1 MFRNLS
7 KRFWVTVVVCV
18 AALVF
23 YFPSLVAFR
32 YTASPQNVA
41 FLYQPWKSWSFAFT
55 ALTVPGDARLKTSG
69 DALREA
75 EKIWPGPLLDVGE
88 VRVLFLKEG
97 EPYTFTHD
105 VLGDD
110 ITTTVTP
117 TYDFVWQVRGTIGR
131 NDTDTVIGLLDYRTG
146 EVLYDVRNDLPA
158 SMSAPLS
165 PTPADTSPSQ
175 ASPSPTTTP

>member
-18 AALVF
+18 AAFVF

-32 YTASPQNVA
+32 YTAPPQNVT
-41 FLYQPWKSWSFAFT
+41 FLYRPWTSWSFAYT

-69 DALREA
+69 EALREA

-88 VRVLFLKEG
+88 ARVLFLDAG
-97 EPYTFTHD
+97 QPYTFTHEVQGRD
-105 VLGDD
+105 VE
-110 ITTTVTP
+110 TTVTP

-131 NDTDTVIGLLDYRTG
+131 DDTDTVIGLLDYRTG
-146 EVLYDVRNDLPA
+146 EVIYDVRTDLDGAQPA
-158 SMSAPLS
+158 APGA
-165 PTPADTSPSQ
+165 TPAASATPSPD
-175 ASPSPTTTP
+175 ASPAP